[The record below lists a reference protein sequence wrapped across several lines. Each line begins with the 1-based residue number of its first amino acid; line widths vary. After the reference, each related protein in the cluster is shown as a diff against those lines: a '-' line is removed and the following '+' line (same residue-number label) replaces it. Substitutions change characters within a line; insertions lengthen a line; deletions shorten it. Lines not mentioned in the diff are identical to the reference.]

1 MKQLN
6 QKLGFELEK
15 LTRFEEAT
23 THSSC
28 EEVVNNKKLAF
39 LGDAVLE
46 LAVSLYIMKNYSQLS
61 VGDMTEQRAFIV
73 NSRFLSQ
80 KAKEWGLNRLLKL
93 GKGEKQT
100 GGDEKETIL
109 SEAVEALI
117 GAISFD
123 FGYETAARFV
133 ERNMIPEKIEM
144 EGWNVKGRLQELSL
158 SRGSGIPEYSI
169 IQERAEGNNKF
180 FEVSV
185 KINGKV
191 LGKGTGGNKKEA
203 EEEAARNALE
213 VLNT

>member
-15 LTRFEEAT
+15 LTRFEEAM
-23 THSSC
+23 THGSC

-46 LAVSLYIMKNYSQLS
+46 LAVSLYIMKNYSQLL
-61 VGDMTEQRAFIV
+61 VGDMTEKRAFIV

-109 SEAVEALI
+109 SVAVEALI

-123 FGYETAARFV
+123 F
-133 ERNMIPEKIEM
+133 
-144 EGWNVKGRLQELSL
+144 
-158 SRGSGIPEYSI
+158 
-169 IQERAEGNNKF
+169 RAQ
-180 FEVSV
+180 
-185 KINGKV
+185 
-191 LGKGTGGNKKEA
+191 
-203 EEEAARNALE
+203 
-213 VLNT
+213 